1 MRVVAHYSHLNGKE
15 FLLVH
20 RKHLWEE
27 VVAVIEA
34 VDAEACRTR
43 RSEERTRKDRMLYS
57 PKDINS
63 MMKAGFNSRG
73 WEQRRHQFWVTSDE
87 NIVRKIINLPE
98 KQQKAVIQAA
108 NREPIS
114 SYNQTD
120 FVKERVAIE
129 VQMGKYAF
137 VAHDLFVKHM
147 AFFVSD
153 EIDVGIEI
161 LPMKEMEQQM
171 SSGVPYFKQV
181 YLPKPPIQSPSIN
194 SRKCDAIRN
203 KSEAGF
209 FKAPWRIVGQ
219 RRSRSPRQ
227 K

>member
-73 WEQRRHQFWVTSDE
+73 REQRRHQFWVTSDE

-171 SSGVPYFKQV
+171 SSGVPYYERDLVNVLRQGRGV
-181 YLPKPPIQSPSIN
+181 PAVPLVLVGI
-194 SRKCDAIRN
+194 
-203 KSEAGF
+203 
-209 FKAPWRIVGQ
+209 AP
-219 RRSRSPRQ
+219 
-227 K
+227 